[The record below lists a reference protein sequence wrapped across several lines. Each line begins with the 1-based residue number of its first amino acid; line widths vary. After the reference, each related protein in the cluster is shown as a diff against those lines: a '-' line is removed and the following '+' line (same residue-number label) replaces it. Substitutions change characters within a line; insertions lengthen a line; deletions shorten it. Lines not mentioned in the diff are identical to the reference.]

1 MNYVT
6 DDVINTDDGFIK
18 NEDYTK
24 RDTVKNAFFTK
35 ITEILMNKEYGFYFV
50 KNQN

>member
-1 MNYVT
+1 MLRMMLSTLMMNLS
-6 DDVINTDDGFIK
+6 K

-24 RDTVKNAFFTK
+24 RDTIKNAFFTK

-50 KNQN
+50 ENQN